1 MRVERVKQS
10 NPWRLPYRCCCCWGP
25 GGTYSHHCGYHS
37 YKEAAAAGVSLY
49 IMYSFSL
56 PPIPSDTLVTGLT
69 VTTVVA
75 GFKVSG
81 VAAGRLSA
89 T

>member
-10 NPWRLPYRCCCCWGP
+10 NPWRLPYRCCCGWGP

-56 PPIPSDTLVTGLT
+56 PPIPSDTLVTGL
-69 VTTVVA
+69 
-75 GFKVSG
+75 K
-81 VAAGRLSA
+81 GRPPEKLDWA
-89 T
+89 LQIYTGTL